1 MKKRMCATLLA
12 MSVMASAMPVF
23 AAPAVPAAQE
33 AVYLGV
39 EDYGTVTNDKKPEFQ
54 HKFSIDGE
62 VVSYLVESD
71 GEAYTLQNKL
81 QEGYIYDITVD
92 NNMVTAV
99 EMKDGDAAG
108 EVEALENDEITVE
121 DEEFDL
127 AENVMVQ
134 EIVSKAGGAVV
145 TDKTMADVDEND
157 TVRVFVNDKNEVE
170 RIYLTFVGD
179 EYEPPVEGVPGLK
192 TVKNFLATAMEPA
205 GTALYIYGGT
215 WDWQDV
221 GSSNQATSIGVA
233 QSWVD
238 FFQSQDQNFTYKYSD
253 DHSASYYPHE
263 AWNQYYYAGIDCSG
277 YVGWAVYNLMN
288 TEDGQKGYV
297 CSATKM
303 SQRFADEE
311 KWGTMDYGTLV
322 EGEDPYREF
331 TKSQFKPG
339 DIFSMNGHVWISLGQ
354 CDDGSVVIL
363 HSTPSD
369 SRTGAPGGGVQ
380 ISGVGQSKDCEA
392 YRLADYYMAKY
403 FPQWDARYDAV
414 YRNFADYT
422 EVTGDRAGKF
432 SWDMENVMADPDGYM
447 DMTPAEILAD
457 LFDDC
462 DELPFTDVDED
473 DWFYDAVEDV
483 YEDGIM
489 VGVSDTLF
497 APHAEM
503 TRAQMA
509 QILYSAAGKP
519 AVEQAPQFSD
529 VAPDAWYADA
539 VNFVASKGLMDGIG
553 NNQMGPDLQLTR
565 EQLAMI
571 LYRCAE
577 LSGDYDMDDL
587 DDLDEY
593 ADADQTSDW
602 ALVAVRWAV
611 EADLMD
617 GYSETQLAPLGVITR
632 AEAAQM
638 MDNFLDL

>member
-108 EVEALENDEITVE
+108 EVEALEDDEITVE

-553 NNQMGPDLQLTR
+553 DNQMGPDLQLTR

-593 ADADQTSDW
+593 ADADQISDW

>member
-611 EADLMD
+611 EVDLMD